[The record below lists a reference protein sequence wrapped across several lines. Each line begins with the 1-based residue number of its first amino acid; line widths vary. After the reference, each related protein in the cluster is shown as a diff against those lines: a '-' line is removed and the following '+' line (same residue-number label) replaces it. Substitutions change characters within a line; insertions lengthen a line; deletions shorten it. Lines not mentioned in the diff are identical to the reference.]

1 MAVGDDR
8 GAVTGEARDRAPETR
23 SPEKGAVK
31 LCLVS
36 SSGGHLEQLMRLAPL
51 LERYEG
57 FFVTEETDYDVGFGA
72 ATVFRIPSIN
82 RTDAGFAGKLVRGFA
97 AAARLLRQEGPS
109 VIISTGALS
118 ALPLLVVGK
127 LRGCRIIYVESFAKV
142 TEPTLTGKVAYRLAD
157 QFYVQWEPLL
167 SCYPKALYRGGIY

>member
-97 AAARLLRQEGPS
+97 AAVRLLRQEGPS
-109 VIISTGALS
+109 VIISTGGTFGIAFACCGEAKGLQDH
-118 ALPLLVVGK
+118 
-127 LRGCRIIYVESFAKV
+127 LRGVFR
-142 TEPTLTGKVAYRLAD
+142 
-157 QFYVQWEPLL
+157 
-167 SCYPKALYRGGIY
+167 

>member
-1 MAVGDDR
+1 MAADGDHAVGV
-8 GAVTGEARDRAPETR
+8 GKAGGRALASRLPE
-23 SPEKGAVK
+23 EGAVK

-72 ATVFRIPSIN
+72 APVFRIPSVN
-82 RTDAGFAGKLVRGFA
+82 RTDAGFAGKLARGFI
-97 AAARLLRQEGPS
+97 AAARILRKKRPT
-109 VIISTGALS
+109 VIVSTGALS
-118 ALPLLVVGK
+118 TLPLLVLGK
-127 LRGCRIIYVESFAKV
+127 LSGCKIIYVESFAKV
-142 TEPTLTGKVAYRLAD
+142 SEPTLTGKVAYRLAD